1 MDTTLAVRKPGA
13 VLGDRL
19 EVSTSELSRR
29 LVDGAAAPVL
39 LVTGTPYAPGLDAVT
54 GDLLWQ
60 AGVREVRIRET
71 VRADDGLLHFLR
83 FLREA
88 ASHDIE
94 VVWESAGDL
103 GCDTRLLYHLPPR
116 AGDPSWR
123 SAYRY
128 GLCHYRVGPGFVTV
142 TDQRRGPAVP
152 FTLRNP
158 QEIGLVQDLDR
169 PGPSDESSAFAG
181 LLRSGLIISNGRDAL
196 CLPYRLRRWPIPCT
210 VI

>member
-1 MDTTLAVRKPGA
+1 MDTTLAVRKPGGTIDSVEA
-13 VLGDRL
+13 SASDLPQCL
-19 EVSTSELSRR
+19 E
-29 LVDGAAAPVL
+29 DGTTAPVL
-39 LVTGTPYAPGLDAVT
+39 LVTGPPYAPGLDAVS

-71 VRADDGLLHFLR
+71 VGADDGILHFLH

-88 ASHDIE
+88 ASHDIN
-94 VVWESAGDL
+94 VVWDSAGDL
-103 GCDTRLLYHLPPR
+103 GCDTRLLYHLPPP

-152 FTLRNP
+152 ITLRET
-158 QEIGLVQDLDR
+158 QKIRLIRDLDR
-169 PGPSDESSAFAG
+169 PGPSEESSAFVA
-181 LLRSGLIISNGRDAL
+181 LLQAGLIIGHGRDAL

-210 VI
+210 AV

>member
-1 MDTTLAVRKPGA
+1 MDTTIAVRRPGA
-13 VLGDRL
+13 VPGDRL

-29 LVDGAAAPVL
+29 LAGGAGAPVL
-39 LVTGTPYAPGLDAVT
+39 IVTGTPYEPGLDAVA

-71 VRADDGLLHFLR
+71 VGADDGLLHFLR

-88 ASHDIE
+88 ASHGID

-123 SAYRY
+123 SVYRY

-152 FTLRNP
+152 ITLRGT
-158 QEIGLVQDLDR
+158 QEIRLVRNLDR
-169 PGPSDESSAFAG
+169 PGPSEESSAFIG
-181 LLRSGLIISNGRDAL
+181 LVRSGLIISNGRDAL

-210 VI
+210 AI

>member
-1 MDTTLAVRKPGA
+1 MDTTLAVRTTDAGID
-13 VLGDRL
+13 DRV
-19 EVSTSELSRR
+19 EAS
-29 LVDGAAAPVL
+29 APDLPRCLAGGTTAPLL

-60 AGVREVRIRET
+60 AGVREVRIGEA
-71 VRADDGLLHFLR
+71 VGADDGILHFLR

-88 ASHDIE
+88 ASHDIK

-103 GCDTRLLYHLPPR
+103 GCDPRLLYHLPPP
-116 AGDPSWR
+116 AGDPAWR

-142 TDQRRGPAVP
+142 SDQRRGPAVP
-152 FTLRNP
+152 VTLREA
-158 QEIGLVQDLDR
+158 QEIRLVRDLDR
-169 PGPSDESSAFAG
+169 PGPAEESSAFVT
-181 LLRSGLIISNGRDAL
+181 LRRSGLIIGHARGAL

-210 VI
+210 AI

>member
-1 MDTTLAVRKPGA
+1 MP
-13 VLGDRL
+13 GDRL

-29 LVDGAAAPVL
+29 LAGGAGAPVL
-39 LVTGTPYAPGLDAVT
+39 IVTGTPYEPGLDAVA

-71 VRADDGLLHFLR
+71 VGADDGLLHFLR

-88 ASHDIE
+88 ASHGID

-152 FTLRNP
+152 ITLRGT
-158 QEIGLVQDLDR
+158 QEIRLVRNLDR
-169 PGPSDESSAFAG
+169 PGPSEESSAFIG
-181 LLRSGLIISNGRDAL
+181 LVRSGLIISNGRDAL

-210 VI
+210 AI

>member
-1 MDTTLAVRKPGA
+1 MSASDLPQCLAGGTT
-13 VLGDRL
+13 
-19 EVSTSELSRR
+19 
-29 LVDGAAAPVL
+29 APVL

-71 VRADDGLLHFLR
+71 VGADDGILHFLH

-88 ASHDIE
+88 ASHDIN
-94 VVWESAGDL
+94 VVWESAGGL
-103 GCDTRLLYHLPPR
+103 GCDARLLYHLPPP

-152 FTLRNP
+152 ITLGEAH
-158 QEIGLVQDLDR
+158 EIRLVRDLDR
-169 PGPSDESSAFAG
+169 PGRSEESSAFVA
-181 LLRSGLIISNGRDAL
+181 LLQSGLIISHGRDAL

-210 VI
+210 AI